1 VEGRAGLSE
10 YLSFRRPPISYTAGL
25 RWLREGGGLLDG
37 LRLWREDAAGDPDE
51 LHFQD
56 RTPQFREAERLLPGV
71 AGRGLVVRGR
81 ERTARMF
88 RGRQL
93 WDRLDL
99 TVTRLICETYLLGN
113 GIVQGDRLSMA
124 ASVEARLPFVDYR
137 LVETVI
143 GLRKG
148 RPDHHQAPKAW
159 LRAALGQIV
168 PDFVFRRPKRGF
180 TPPWRDWTV
189 AIFNRYGRDIPDG
202 ELVRCGMLDR
212 KAAIG
217 LSNGLAAG
225 SIPRPLAWQ
234 TMVLEQWARGMRS
247 RSARSSA
254 PGGNVVP

>member
-1 VEGRAGLSE
+1 
-10 YLSFRRPPISYTAGL
+10 
-25 RWLREGGGLLDG
+25 
-37 LRLWREDAAGDPDE
+37 
-51 LHFQD
+51 
-56 RTPQFREAERLLPGV
+56 
-71 AGRGLVVRGR
+71 
-81 ERTARMF
+81 
-88 RGRQL
+88 
-93 WDRLDL
+93 
-99 TVTRLICETYLLGN
+99 
-113 GIVQGDRLSMA
+113 
-124 ASVEARLPFVDYR
+124 
-137 LVETVI
+137 
-143 GLRKG
+143 
-148 RPDHHQAPKAW
+148 
-159 LRAALGQIV
+159 V